1 MNQQP
6 FNLENVLAQAAQVAQ
21 QQEENA
27 GGGMKL
33 IYPQQGTLKVRLLYN
48 NAAGVVMRKFERHTI
63 NKQKVTCLQNYGMDC
78 PVCKMIDS
86 IQNATGADLWQL
98 KRTTRGIAYAEYVDS
113 DYKWDDPKNAPAKG
127 EIVILMF
134 PWTIYTDLN
143 RLISSA
149 GQNIYSLIA
158 SNVGGVFKISRWSE
172 NKQIKYRAEIDPFD
186 QQHQTRASEEEY
198 QKLLMELPTLNEKFV
213 PVEPN
218 DNIIKAAQSMA
229 DELNKEYLSP
239 QVHHPSMGQSGMN
252 LSSMAAGIMGGAP
265 NPVAPQPTAPQ
276 VPATPQTY
284 VDPNSGATYDFI
296 NGQWVLRQSAPQ
308 VPQMPSVPQN
318 NAPQYGQNMT
328 NPQVGGYQPNP
339 GYPQMSNPSMP
350 QTGGY
355 VAPQTTA
362 APQANTAPGSP
373 ACYGKHGTAEVNP
386 NSCLLCPSEGQCRSA
401 SGR

>member
-21 QQEENA
+21 QQEENS

-33 IYPQQGTLKVRLLYN
+33 IYPQMGTLKVRLLYN

-78 PVCKMIDS
+78 PVCKMIDN

-98 KRTTRGIAYAEYVDS
+98 KRTTRGIAYAEYIDS
-113 DYKWDDPKNAPAKG
+113 DYKWDDPKDAPAKG

-172 NKQIKYRAEIDPFD
+172 NKQVKYRAEIDPFD

-198 QKLLMELPTLNEKFV
+198 QKLLMELPSLNDKFV

-218 DNIIKAAQSMA
+218 DNVIKAAQSMA
-229 DELNKEYLSP
+229 DELNKEYLAP

-252 LSSMAAGIMGGAP
+252 LSNMAAGVMGAQ
-265 NPVAPQPTAPQ
+265 VAPQQAPQ
-276 VPATPQTY
+276 NPQVYT
-284 VDPNSGATYDFI
+284 DPNTGITYDFI
-296 NGQWVLRQSAPQ
+296 NGQWVARPTAPQ
-308 VPQMPSVPQN
+308 TPPQFSQP
-318 NAPQYGQNMT
+318 MT
-328 NPQVGGYQPNP
+328 NPQVGGYQPMPNGP
-339 GYPQMSNPSMP
+339 GSFQPNQ
-350 QTGGY
+350 
-355 VAPQTTA
+355 APAQAPTA
-362 APQANTAPGSP
+362 APQNNPAPGSP
-373 ACYGKHGTAEVNP
+373 ACFGKHGSNEVNP

>member
-1 MNQQP
+1 MNNQP
-6 FNLENVLAQAAQVAQ
+6 FDLTSVLAQAAQVTQ
-21 QQEENA
+21 QQEENSN
-27 GGGMKL
+27 GGMKL
-33 IYPQQGTLKVRLLYN
+33 IYPQSGTLKVRLLYN

-78 PVCKMIDS
+78 PVCKMIDN
-86 IQNATGADLWQL
+86 IQNATGADLWQM
-98 KRTTRGIAYAEYVDS
+98 KRTTRGIAYAEYIDS
-113 DYKWDDPKNAPAKG
+113 DYKWDDPKNAPSKG

-186 QQHQTRASEEEY
+186 QQHQTRGSEEEF
-198 QKLLMELPTLNEKFV
+198 QKLLMDLPSLNDKFV

-229 DELNKEYLSP
+229 DELNNEYLAP
-239 QVHHPSMGQSGMN
+239 RVQQPSFGQTGMN
-252 LSSMAAGIMGGAP
+252 LSAMAGGVVNQIPSYPQQAP
-265 NPVAPQPTAPQ
+265 APANIYT
-276 VPATPQTY
+276 
-284 VDPNSGATYDFI
+284 DPNTGVTYDLI
-296 NGQWVLRQSAPQ
+296 NGQWIPRNTAPAPASSPMPSAPGQ
-308 VPQMPSVPQN
+308 FPGSFN
-318 NAPQYGQNMT
+318 SAPA
-328 NPQVGGYQPNP
+328 PAPNP
-339 GYPQMSNPSMP
+339 MPTPTPNP
-350 QTGGY
+350 
-355 VAPQTTA
+355 AP
-362 APQANTAPGSP
+362 NVSAPGSP
-373 ACYGKHGTAEVNP
+373 ACFGKHGSTEVNP

>member
-6 FNLENVLAQAAQVAQ
+6 FDLSSVLAQAAQVTQ
-21 QQEENA
+21 QQEENSS
-27 GGGMKL
+27 GGMKL

-63 NKQKVTCLQNYGMDC
+63 NKQKVTCLQNYGMEC

-86 IQNATGADLWQL
+86 VQNATGADLWQL

-186 QQHQTRASEEEY
+186 QQHQTCASEEEF
-198 QKLLMELPTLNEKFV
+198 QKLLMELPSLNDKFV
-213 PVEPN
+213 PIEPN

-229 DELNKEYLSP
+229 DELNKEYLAP
-239 QVHHPSMGQSGMN
+239 RVQHPSFGQTGMN
-252 LSSMAAGIMGGAP
+252 LNAMASAITGQ
-265 NPVAPQPTAPQ
+265 NPAPQAPTPAP
-276 VPATPQTY
+276 TPQTY
-284 VDPNSGATYDFI
+284 TDPNSGATYDLV
-296 NGQWVLRQSAPQ
+296 NGQWVLRQTPAA
-308 VPQMPSVPQN
+308 PQMPQFTPP
-318 NAPQYGQNMT
+318 APTGAPMNI
-328 NPQVGGYQPNP
+328 P
-339 GYPQMSNPSMP
+339 GSFSMP
-350 QTGGY
+350 QS
-355 VAPQTTA
+355 APAPAPA
-362 APQANTAPGSP
+362 APQSNPAPGSP
-373 ACYGKHGTAEVNP
+373 ACFGKHSTPEVNP
-386 NSCLLCPSEGQCRSA
+386 NSCLLCPSEGQCKSA

>member
-6 FNLENVLAQAAQVAQ
+6 FNLENVLAQAAQVTQ

-98 KRTTRGIAYAEYVDS
+98 KRTTRGIAYAEYIDS

-172 NKQIKYRAEIDPFD
+172 NKQVKYRAEIDPFD

-198 QKLLMELPTLNEKFV
+198 QKLIMELPTLNDKFV

-252 LSSMAAGIMGGAP
+252 LSSMAAGVMGGQA
-265 NPVAPQPTAPQ
+265 APQMPNQA
-276 VPATPQTY
+276 PQTY
-284 VDPNSGATYDFI
+284 TDPNTGVTYDFI
-296 NGQWVLRQSAPQ
+296 NGQWVARPAAPAVNQ
-308 VPQMPSVPQN
+308 FNQPMS
-318 NAPQYGQNMT
+318 
-328 NPQVGGYQPNP
+328 NPQVGGFQPMHTGPAMPQMPQQGFQPNQAP
-339 GYPQMSNPSMP
+339 APAS
-350 QTGGY
+350 
-355 VAPQTTA
+355 APQA
-362 APQANTAPGSP
+362 APQNNPAPNGP
-373 ACYGKHGTAEVNP
+373 ACFGKHGSNEVNP

>member
-6 FNLENVLAQAAQVAQ
+6 FNLENVLAQAAQVTQ
-21 QQEENA
+21 QQEESSS
-27 GGGMKL
+27 GGMKL
-33 IYPQQGTLKVRLLYN
+33 IYPQMGTLKVRLLYN

-63 NKQKVTCLQNYGMDC
+63 NKQKVVCLQNYGMDC
-78 PVCKMIDS
+78 PVCKMIDN
-86 IQNATGADLWQL
+86 IQNATGADLWQM
-98 KRTTRGIAYAEYVDS
+98 KRTTRGIAYAEYIDS

-172 NKQIKYRAEIDPFD
+172 NKQTKYRAEIDPFD
-186 QQHQTRASEEEY
+186 QQHQTRATEEEY
-198 QKLLMELPTLNEKFV
+198 QKLLMDLPSLNDKFV

-229 DELNKEYLSP
+229 DELNKEYLAP

-252 LSSMAAGIMGGAP
+252 LSSMAAGVMGQM
-265 NPVAPQPTAPQ
+265 APQIPQNPQVYTDPNTGITYDFINNQWVARPTAPTAPQ
-276 VPATPQTY
+276 VP
-284 VDPNSGATYDFI
+284 
-296 NGQWVLRQSAPQ
+296 
-308 VPQMPSVPQN
+308 
-318 NAPQYGQNMT
+318 
-328 NPQVGGYQPNP
+328 NPVVGGYQPMPNGPSSFQQNP
-339 GYPQMSNPSMP
+339 ANTQAPSMP
-350 QTGGY
+350 
-355 VAPQTTA
+355 PQTA
-362 APQANTAPGSP
+362 AAPGSP
-373 ACYGKHGTAEVNP
+373 ACFGKHGSSEVNP